1 MTKLA
6 INGGPK
12 IRNKPM
18 PSRIAFGI
26 NEEKEMNKM
35 ISHYKNLSEDP
46 KYSGLWEEKFCNAF
60 NNFMGGGYSDAV
72 ASGTG
77 AIYIGMKAL
86 ELPKNSDVILSP
98 VTCSGAFSCI
108 TEQGHT
114 PVLVDSVKNSY
125 NTNLDQIKRRLTKK
139 TKLIQITHAA
149 GEPVSD
155 IESIARFARTNGI
168 YLLEDCSQ
176 AIGAKVNNKYVG
188 TFGDVSAFSTMYRKN
203 LAANSSSGLV
213 YTKRSKRFF
222 RKILSYAD
230 RGKILW
236 NKSLDIRDPK
246 YSLFPALNWN
256 TDEFSCAIGLA
267 NIKRLKKTNLRRN
280 KFLGKLVKEINKY
293 SKVCYSYNY
302 HRNFSPFYF
311 PIFVRQEKI
320 RVSKIKFAKA
330 LAAEGI
336 GLGEHYGCLVS
347 TWPWAQKYLSDK
359 FVAKNSIDSR
369 DRCFHLYLNENYGQN
384 EINDIINAMIKVE
397 NFYLKH
403 K

>member
-125 NTNLDQIKRRLTKK
+125 NTNLDQIKK
-139 TKLIQITHAA
+139 
-149 GEPVSD
+149 G
-155 IESIARFARTNGI
+155 
-168 YLLEDCSQ
+168 
-176 AIGAKVNNKYVG
+176 
-188 TFGDVSAFSTMYRKN
+188 
-203 LAANSSSGLV
+203 
-213 YTKRSKRFF
+213 
-222 RKILSYAD
+222 
-230 RGKILW
+230 
-236 NKSLDIRDPK
+236 
-246 YSLFPALNWN
+246 
-256 TDEFSCAIGLA
+256 
-267 NIKRLKKTNLRRN
+267 
-280 KFLGKLVKEINKY
+280 
-293 SKVCYSYNY
+293 
-302 HRNFSPFYF
+302 
-311 PIFVRQEKI
+311 
-320 RVSKIKFAKA
+320 
-330 LAAEGI
+330 
-336 GLGEHYGCLVS
+336 
-347 TWPWAQKYLSDK
+347 
-359 FVAKNSIDSR
+359 
-369 DRCFHLYLNENYGQN
+369 
-384 EINDIINAMIKVE
+384 
-397 NFYLKH
+397 
-403 K
+403 